1 MVICFLANASL
12 SHTKKWA
19 QQMAKMGHEVHVI
32 SHSDAVIDG
41 AYVHYL
47 NYSLKNYFKMYKK
60 VHNLIRKINPDILHA
75 HQANT
80 CGLYAA
86 TIKGYD
92 FILSTWGS
100 DILIAPEKSLILR
113 MITKYVLKKAAY
125 ITSDSSYMS
134 EKIIELGGDKNKVFT
149 FPMGVE
155 DELLNYIHEFKNDSN
170 LNFISNR
177 RLEKLYNIDVIIDGF
192 YSALSKNKCINLTIA
207 ADGNEMERLKSRV
220 KEYGIED
227 SVKFIGRYNPED
239 IGKLLYTND
248 VFISVPSSDSTS
260 VSLLEAMCCG
270 LFPIVSNL
278 PANKEWVKDRENGY
292 IINEIDSEE
301 VKEAI
306 LWCCSNKEKIRNAS
320 IINRKIIEDKAL
332 WSNNIKMVEEL
343 YEKMINRG

>member
-19 QQMAKMGHEVHVI
+19 QQMAKMGHEVHII

-41 AYVHYL
+41 VYVHYV
-47 NYSLKNYFKMYKK
+47 NYSLKNYFKTYKK
-60 VHNLIRKINPDILHA
+60 VHNLIRRINPDILHA

-86 TIKGYD
+86 TMKGYD

-100 DILIAPEKSLILR
+100 DILIAPEKSFILK

-125 ITSDSSYMS
+125 ITSDSYYMS
-134 EKIIELGGDKNKVFT
+134 QKIIKLGGDKNKVFT

-155 DELLNYIHEFKNDSN
+155 DELLKYFHEFKNDGG

-192 YSALSKNKCINLTIA
+192 YRAFSKNKSINLNIA
-207 ADGNEMERLKSRV
+207 ADGSEMERLKSKV

-227 SVKFIGRYNPED
+227 NVKFIGRYSPED

-248 VFISVPSSDSTS
+248 VFISIPSSDSTS

-270 LFPIVSNL
+270 LFPIVSDL

-292 IINEIDSEE
+292 IINEINSEKI
-301 VKEAI
+301 KEAI
-306 LWCCSNKEKIRNAS
+306 LWCCKNKEKIKKAS
-320 IINRKIIEDKAL
+320 KVNRKIIEDKAL
-332 WSNNIKMVEEL
+332 WSNNIKMVEEI
-343 YEKMINRG
+343 YQKMINRG

>member
-19 QQMAKMGHEVHVI
+19 QQMAKIGHEVHVI
-32 SHSDAVIDG
+32 SHRDAVIDG
-41 AYVHYL
+41 ANVHYL
-47 NYSLKNYFKMYKK
+47 NYSLKNYFKMRKK
-60 VHNLIRKINPDILHA
+60 VHSLIRKINPDILHA

-86 TIKGYD
+86 TMKGYD

-100 DILIAPEKSLILR
+100 DILIGPEKSFILR
-113 MITKYVLKKAAY
+113 MITKYVIKKASY
-125 ITSDSSYMS
+125 ITSDSYYMS
-134 EKIIELGGDKNKVFT
+134 EKIIELGGDRNKVFT

-155 DELLNYIHEFKNDSN
+155 DELLNYIHEFRNNN

-192 YSALSKNKCINLTIA
+192 YSALSKNKDINLTIA
-207 ADGNEMERLKSRV
+207 ADGSEMEKLKDKV

-227 SVKFIGRYNPED
+227 KVKFTGRYRPED

-248 VFISVPSSDSTS
+248 VFISIPSSDSTS

-292 IINEIDSEE
+292 I
-301 VKEAI
+301 VKEINSKEVEESI
-306 LWCCSNKEKIRNAS
+306 LWCCSNKEKIKKAS
-320 IINRKIIEDKAL
+320 IVNRKIIEDKAL

-343 YEKMINRG
+343 YEKMIK